1 MYAKFSYE
9 NRIQE
14 KMRALEITSDF
25 LAVLAGIP
33 ASRLSQSF
41 RGLKAL
47 SNSDGEM
54 LLGVLKELESL
65 AERAA
70 PIPVAFRNPVLIR
83 ALLRDRGETKAE
95 AAAQ

>member
-25 LAVLAGIP
+25 LAALAGIP
-33 ASRLSQSF
+33 ASRLSHSF
-41 RGLKAL
+41 RGIKAL
-47 SNSDGEM
+47 NNSDGEM

-70 PIPVAFRNPVLIR
+70 PIPVAFKNPALIR
-83 ALLRDRGETKAE
+83 QLIKDRGERTASV
-95 AAAQ
+95 AAQ